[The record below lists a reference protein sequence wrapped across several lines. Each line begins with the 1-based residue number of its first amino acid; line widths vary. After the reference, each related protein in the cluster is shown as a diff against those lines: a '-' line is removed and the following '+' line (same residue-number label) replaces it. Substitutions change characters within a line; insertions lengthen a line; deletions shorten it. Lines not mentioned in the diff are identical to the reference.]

1 MTTCT
6 GAGVDVFRL
15 LSLKGMLKL
24 EKVGLKQ
31 RGGAL
36 RPRIAAEFG
45 LSPRATHDAFIAAI
59 EAKVAAT
66 QLEPGDITA

>member
-59 EAKVAAT
+59 ETKVAAT